1 MASNLADEVAKAA
14 ATSARTSGSAP
25 VQVLSLAIQLIAA
38 WRATKDND
46 YEKAAKK
53 AADLNTI
60 YKNNPVTGVGAK
72 MGPIQT
78 AQLKAALKDEGIKYY
93 TLARGIVGVH
103 ESDRERVGEIAD
115 SVGVKLP
122 ELNLSREQ
130 LEEAVPQAIQ
140 VVKDAGAKATEISG
154 EAVGVAARAEESPVA
169 VASAHEAAAEETI
182 PGYPTGEP
190 DEAVGGYVFSG
201 EYLCGAAGRVAAA
214 VAGGQAPELAGI
226 EQREPSR

>member
-130 LEEAVPQAIQ
+130 LE
-140 VVKDAGAKATEISG
+140 
-154 EAVGVAARAEESPVA
+154 
-169 VASAHEAAAEETI
+169 
-182 PGYPTGEP
+182 
-190 DEAVGGYVFSG
+190 
-201 EYLCGAAGRVAAA
+201 
-214 VAGGQAPELAGI
+214 
-226 EQREPSR
+226 

>member
-115 SVGVKLP
+115 SVGIKLP

-140 VVKDAGAKATEISG
+140 VVKDAGAKAAEISG
-154 EAVGVAARAEESPVA
+154 EAVA

-182 PGYPTGEP
+182 PGYPKGEP

-214 VAGGQAPELAGI
+214 VASGQAPELAGI

>member
-115 SVGVKLP
+115 SVGIKLP

-140 VVKDAGAKATEISG
+140 VVKNAGAKAAEISG
-154 EAVGVAARAEESPVA
+154 EAVA

-182 PGYPTGEP
+182 PGYPKGEP

-214 VAGGQAPELAGI
+214 VASGQAPELAGI

>member
-78 AQLKAALKDEGIKYY
+78 TQLKAALKDEGIKYY

-115 SVGVKLP
+115 SVGIKLP

-140 VVKDAGAKATEISG
+140 VVKNAGAKAAEISG
-154 EAVGVAARAEESPVA
+154 EAVA

-214 VAGGQAPELAGI
+214 VASGQAPELAGI